1 MCPHARVCGDQVA
14 PASPSLQS
22 IVAKCDEGV
31 RSGPAITGAGD
42 RPHRDGLPFSLPS
55 LLIPRAKEFPELRIV
70 LAHAGNNFYVAEAII
85 AAQCCDNILLEPSWC
100 GPHRV
105 KEAVHKLG
113 AGRILFGSDLPLNV
127 IVELTKFRNIGL
139 TDTQLEQ
146 CLSGNAIREYK
157 LPVQS

>member
-1 MCPHARVCGDQVA
+1 
-14 PASPSLQS
+14 
-22 IVAKCDEGV
+22 
-31 RSGPAITGAGD
+31 
-42 RPHRDGLPFSLPS
+42 
-55 LLIPRAKEFPELRIV
+55 V
-70 LAHAGNNFYVAEAII
+70 LAHAGNKFYVAEAII

-105 KEAVHKLG
+105 KEAVYKLG